1 MWYEFYCQKSKT
13 DNLSSF
19 ADREIEFLNYLL
31 DKGEIVPSLLT
42 SDADLRERIKQHPLL
57 E

>member
-42 SDADLRERIKQHPLL
+42 SDADLRERITQHPLL